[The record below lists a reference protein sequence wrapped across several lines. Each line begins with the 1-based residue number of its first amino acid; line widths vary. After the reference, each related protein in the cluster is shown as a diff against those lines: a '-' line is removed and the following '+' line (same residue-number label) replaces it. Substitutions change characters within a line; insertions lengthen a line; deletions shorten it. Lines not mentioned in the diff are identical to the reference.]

1 MNAIASLDRAT
12 PSSKVGLDMENDF
25 QLRVRQKIERLRTHT
40 FRAIEDEITKE
51 RLLWFKQ
58 NHPDINKHNRPS
70 PREAY
75 EMLFFDYMGLSEEE
89 LPVVSETETEIV
101 WLSLNRCSTLEA
113 CKELGLDTRQVCRAI
128 YEKSTQVLV
137 SQLDPQLRFLRSY
150 EEIRPHSNHC
160 KEMIIQVDFEEMM
173 TIAIEEAKASKQ
185 EGNKGYGAIVVLGN
199 QILGKAHDTAVTERD
214 PSLHAEVNAI
224 RQAVRALG
232 DTNLSGAILFSTCEP
247 CPMCSS
253 LAVWA
258 NLTTIIY
265 GISIQETAQL
275 GKSRILVSSNEIIER
290 SPVMI
295 EVVGNVLKDECRLLY
310 V

>member
-1 MNAIASLDRAT
+1 
-12 PSSKVGLDMENDF
+12 MENEF
-25 QLRVRQKIERLRTHT
+25 ELRVRQQIERLETYT
-40 FRAIEDEITKE
+40 YRAIEAEVTEK
-51 RLLWFKQ
+51 RLFWFKQ
-58 NHPDINKHNRPS
+58 NHPDINKRNRPS

-75 EMLFFDYMGLSEEE
+75 KMLFFDHMGLSEEE

-113 CKELGLDTRQVCRAI
+113 CKELGLDTRQVCRAA
-128 YEKSTQVLV
+128 YEKSTQALV

-150 EEIRPHSNHC
+150 EEIRPYSNHC
-160 KEMIIQVDFEEMM
+160 KELIIRVDFEEMM
-173 TIAIEEAKASKQ
+173 VIAIEEAKASKQ

-224 RQAVRALG
+224 RQAVRVLG

-265 GISIQETAQL
+265 GISIQETTQL
-275 GKSRILVSSNEIIER
+275 GKSRIMVSSNEIIER

-295 EVVGNVLKDECRLLY
+295 EVISNVLKDECRSLY